1 MGSVLSGRTSSIC
14 GMTQPTNG
22 GRTVPVGGRDIHIKN
37 LTDLQ
42 MLHLL
47 RHAKILEKDGIDME
61 QKLDSAERMF
71 GILATIVVDPEDRS
85 YLTKLEEDGTIELKD
100 LLVFINGQEDDSE
113 PEKPKVRRGRP
124 PKRVAA

>member
-1 MGSVLSGRTSSIC
+1 
-14 GMTQPTNG
+14 
-22 GRTVPVGGRDIHIKN
+22 VGGRDIHIKN

-47 RHAKILEKDGIDME
+47 RHAKILEKDGIDKE
-61 QKLDSAERMF
+61 QKVDSADRMF
-71 GILATIVVDPEDRS
+71 AILNTVVTDPDDRA
-85 YLTKLEEDGTIELKD
+85 YLTKMEEEGKVELKD
-100 LLVFINGQEDDSE
+100 LLVFITGADEDSE

>member
-1 MGSVLSGRTSSIC
+1 
-14 GMTQPTNG
+14 MTQPTNG

-47 RHAKILEKDGIDME
+47 RHAKILEKEGIDLE
-61 QKLDSAERMF
+61 QKLDSADRMF
-71 GILATIVVDPEDRS
+71 AILNTVVVDPEDRAH
-85 YLTKLEEDGTIELKD
+85 LTKMEESGAIELKD
-100 LLVFINGQEDDSE
+100 LLVFVNSQEAE

-124 PKRVAA
+124 RKNVAAL

>member
-1 MGSVLSGRTSSIC
+1 M
-14 GMTQPTNG
+14 
-22 GRTVPVGGRDIHIKN
+22 GGRDIHIKN

-71 GILATIVVDPEDRS
+71 SILATIVVDPEDRS

-100 LLVFINGQEDDSE
+100 LLVFINGQESAE

-124 PKRVAA
+124 PKPRAAL

>member
-1 MGSVLSGRTSSIC
+1 
-14 GMTQPTNG
+14 MTQPTNG
-22 GRTVPVGGRDIHIKN
+22 GRTVPVGGRDIRIKN

-47 RHAKILEKDGIDME
+47 RHAKILEKDDIDKE

-71 GILATIVVDPEDRS
+71 SILNTIVTDPGDRA
-85 YLTKLEEDGTIELKD
+85 YLTKIEEEGKIELKD

-124 PKRVAA
+124 PRRVAA

>member
-1 MGSVLSGRTSSIC
+1 
-14 GMTQPTNG
+14 MTQPTNG

-47 RHAKILEKDGIDME
+47 RHAKILEKDGIDKE

-71 GILATIVVDPEDRS
+71 TILNTIVTDPDDQA
-85 YLTKLEEDGTIELKD
+85 YLTKMEEEGKVELKD
-100 LLVFINGQEDDSE
+100 LLVFINGQEDSE

>member
-1 MGSVLSGRTSSIC
+1 
-14 GMTQPTNG
+14 MTQATNG
-22 GRTVPVGGRDIHIKN
+22 GRSVPVGGRDIHIKT

-47 RHAKILEKDGIDME
+47 RHAKILEKEDIDME
-61 QKLDSAERMF
+61 QKVDSADRMF
-71 GILATIVVDPEDRS
+71 AILNTVVTNPEDRA
-85 YLTKLEEDGTIELKD
+85 YLTRMEEEGKIELRD
-100 LLVFINGQEDDSE
+100 LLVFITGQDENSE

>member
-1 MGSVLSGRTSSIC
+1 
-14 GMTQPTNG
+14 MTQATNG

-61 QKLDSAERMF
+61 QKVDSADRMF
-71 GILATIVVDPEDRS
+71 AILNTVITDPDDQA
-85 YLTKLEEDGTIELKD
+85 YLTKMEEEGTIELKD
-100 LLVFINGQEDDSE
+100 LMVFINGQEEGAE